1 MSENYKVLL
10 EQAIG
15 NKFQKLLAPQQNQGG
30 LLNFVKSPYAQ
41 DIGMGLLAQSGYSP
55 MPTSLG
61 QSLGVAM
68 NQANQLRSQRRA
80 NEFAELGTL
89 TKLSEFFKEPE
100 RKIIEDALG
109 RKRYAD
115 SGGLVFPDLEMP
127 EPERK
132 TAEDSKGILRYTDDG
147 TQVFKNDKVETKR
160 ETAEDSQGILRYT
173 DTGEQVFKDD
183 KPEIKRDTAEDIKGI
198 LRYTDTGE
206 QVFSTDKASVAERK
220 TQNDRNGVLRFLD
233 TGEPVF
239 PNVEDK
245 FTPSTAKD
253 ANDRLRYTDGDQKG
267 ELVFPKVEVKDKFV
281 KPSYVTFQS
290 LKDPTEQISLNL
302 NDQEDA
308 KKAVE
313 LAKDGF
319 VIRQE
324 NLSTGDIKRASQ
336 ASGGKSSS
344 ITDNNDFW
352 SQISDESVV
361 TDVEYDD
368 GIKIAQAGNKGI
380 QAGDE
385 LRKLILE
392 DPNIAGTMGSLQQLA
407 KSTGGTLESLGLGM
421 PFLDQFQKESISKL
435 ANLENQL
442 AYSLATVRG
451 YKSGNYEVKQKDIQ
465 NAKDELNITGM
476 LGGAK
481 GVLDRVNSA
490 IEEIALSTNDAQRRI
505 DIDVIDYSQFIYTG
519 D

>member
-147 TQVFKNDKVETKR
+147 TQVFKDDKVETKR

-206 QVFSTDKASVAERK
+206 QVFSTDKAPVAERK
-220 TQNDRNGVLRFLD
+220 TQADRNGVLRFLD

-245 FTPSTAKD
+245 
-253 ANDRLRYTDGDQKG
+253 
-267 ELVFPKVEVKDKFV
+267 DKFV

-290 LKDPTEQISLNL
+290 LEDPTKQYSLDL
-302 NDQEDA
+302 NNPEDA
-308 KKAVE
+308 KRAVE
-313 LAKDGF
+313 LAKNEF

-324 NLSTGDIKRASQ
+324 NLSTSDIKRASQ
-336 ASGGKSSS
+336 ASGNQSTS

-451 YKSGNYEVKQKDIQ
+451 YKSGSYEVKQKDIQ

>member
-41 DIGMGLLAQSGYSP
+41 DIGMGLLAQSGYSR

-89 TKLSEFFKEPE
+89 TKLSEFFKEPD

-115 SGGLVFPDLEMP
+115 SGELVFADLEMP

-147 TQVFKNDKVETKR
+147 TQVFK
-160 ETAEDSQGILRYT
+160 
-173 DTGEQVFKDD
+173 DD
-183 KPEIKRDTAEDIKGI
+183 KPVIERKTAEDINGI

-206 QVFSTDKASVAERK
+206 QVFSTDKAPVAERK

-253 ANDRLRYTDGDQKG
+253 VNDRLRYTDGDQKG
-267 ELVFPKVEVKDKFV
+267 ELVFPDVEKEDKFV

-290 LKDPTEQISLNL
+290 LEDPTKQFSLDL
-302 NDQEDA
+302 NNQEDA

-313 LAKDGF
+313 LANNGF
-319 VIRQE
+319 VITSKQR
-324 NLSTGDIKRASQ
+324 
-336 ASGGKSSS
+336 SS
-344 ITDNNDFW
+344 
-352 SQISDESVV
+352 
-361 TDVEYDD
+361 
-368 GIKIAQAGNKGI
+368 
-380 QAGDE
+380 
-385 LRKLILE
+385 
-392 DPNIAGTMGSLQQLA
+392 
-407 KSTGGTLESLGLGM
+407 
-421 PFLDQFQKESISKL
+421 
-435 ANLENQL
+435 
-442 AYSLATVRG
+442 
-451 YKSGNYEVKQKDIQ
+451 
-465 NAKDELNITGM
+465 
-476 LGGAK
+476 
-481 GVLDRVNSA
+481 
-490 IEEIALSTNDAQRRI
+490 
-505 DIDVIDYSQFIYTG
+505 
-519 D
+519 

>member
-41 DIGMGLLAQSGYSP
+41 DIGMGLLAQSGYSR

-89 TKLSEFFKEPE
+89 TKLSEFFKEPD

-115 SGGLVFPDLEMP
+115 SGELVFADLEMP

-147 TQVFKNDKVETKR
+147 TQVFK
-160 ETAEDSQGILRYT
+160 
-173 DTGEQVFKDD
+173 DD
-183 KPEIKRDTAEDIKGI
+183 KPVIERKTAEDINGI

-206 QVFSTDKASVAERK
+206 QVFSTDKAPVAERK

-253 ANDRLRYTDGDQKG
+253 VNDRLRYTDGDQKG
-267 ELVFPKVEVKDKFV
+267 ELVFPDVEKEDKFV

-290 LKDPTEQISLNL
+290 LEDPTKQFSLDL
-302 NDQEDA
+302 NNQEDA

-313 LAKDGF
+313 LANNGF

-324 NLSTGDIKRASQ
+324 NLSTSDIKRASQ
-336 ASGGKSSS
+336 TSGDGSPS

-352 SQISDESVV
+352 SNISDESVV

-451 YKSGNYEVKQKDIQ
+451 YKSGSYEVKQKDIQ